1 MLKKYDHFTRKG
13 LLTTTAVLGLA
24 AAMMTSGIPARVQ
37 SAYADAVRVE
47 APSVPGFAGVV
58 EAVTPAVVSVRV
70 KSNITPVS
78 SDGFSLGIPGLDN
91 LPKDHP
97 MRRLFKDFGFGK
109 GMGKPDQFS
118 ERDDRG
124 AEPLQPRRARPVS
137 QGSGFFITADGY
149 LVTNN
154 HVVDDGTE
162 FSVIL
167 HDGTELDATLVGKDA
182 RTDLAVLKVD
192 GDEDFTYVEFA
203 SDDKTRIGDWV
214 VAVGNPFGLGGT
226 VTAGIISAR
235 GRDIGAGPYDDFIQT
250 DASINPGNSGGPL
263 INMEGKVVG
272 INTAIIAGGQG
283 IGFAIPVNMAKGIIE
298 QLQTKG
304 EVTRGWLG
312 IGIQDLTKEL
322 KDYYGIKGDAGVL
335 VTKAFPGDPAEK
347 AGIRAKDIILEVN
360 GKKIDSSRELSR
372 TIAESPVGQKTQ
384 LLVLRDGAEKKF
396 AIELGKRPET
406 MTTAESPEIQKK
418 NPLGIAVSNLTPEI
432 IQQFQL
438 QDETGVMVVGVEP
451 DSKGEEAGVLPGD
464 LIKEIN
470 HRGVENVDQYLKE
483 LGKFKEGETIS
494 LYILRSNKGYM
505 AITLTK

>member
-1 MLKKYDHFTRKG
+1 MKIMTRKKTFSSAPMALSMLFPMAALFT
-13 LLTTTAVLGLA
+13 LLSVCSIPVSHA
-24 AAMMTSGIPARVQ
+24 AATDNQGH
-37 SAYADAVRVE
+37 VRW
-47 APSVPGFAGVV
+47 VPDSFSELA
-58 EAVTPAVVSVRV
+58 EKYSPAVV
-70 KSNITPVS
+70 NIRSEKNGKRRTAADPRFRGGPLNKN
-78 SDGFSLGIPGLDN
+78 DPFHDFFEKFFGGRPNQGFKQRSL
-91 LPKDHP
+91 
-97 MRRLFKDFGFGK
+97 
-109 GMGKPDQFS
+109 
-118 ERDDRG
+118 
-124 AEPLQPRRARPVS
+124 
-137 QGSGFFITADGY
+137 GSGFIIDQSGFI
-149 LVTNN
+149 VTNN
-154 HVVDDGTE
+154 HVVEGADKIK
-162 FSVIL
+162 VIL
-167 HDGTELDATLVGKDA
+167 KDEREFDAEVKGRDPN
-182 RTDLAVLKVD
+182 TDLALIKIKSD
-192 GDEDFTYVEFA
+192 GNLPSIQFGN
-203 SDDKTRIGDWV
+203 SDDVKVGEWV
-214 VAVGNPFGLGGT
+214 MAIGNPFGLEHT
-226 VTAGIISAR
+226 VTVGIISAK
-235 GRDIGAGPYDDFIQT
+235 GRVIGSGPYDDFIQT

-432 IQQFQL
+432 IQQFHL

>member
-1 MLKKYDHFTRKG
+1 MKIMTRKKTFSSAPMALSMLFPMAALFT
-13 LLTTTAVLGLA
+13 LLSVCSIPVSHA
-24 AAMMTSGIPARVQ
+24 AATDNQGH
-37 SAYADAVRVE
+37 VRW
-47 APSVPGFAGVV
+47 VPDSFSELA
-58 EAVTPAVVSVRV
+58 EKYSPAVV
-70 KSNITPVS
+70 NIRSEKNGKRRTAADPRFRGGPLNKN
-78 SDGFSLGIPGLDN
+78 DPFHDFFEKFFGGRPNQGFKQRSL
-91 LPKDHP
+91 
-97 MRRLFKDFGFGK
+97 
-109 GMGKPDQFS
+109 
-118 ERDDRG
+118 
-124 AEPLQPRRARPVS
+124 
-137 QGSGFFITADGY
+137 GSGFIIDQSGFI
-149 LVTNN
+149 VTNN
-154 HVVDDGTE
+154 HVVEGADKIK
-162 FSVIL
+162 VIL
-167 HDGTELDATLVGKDA
+167 KDEREFDAEVKGRDPN
-182 RTDLAVLKVD
+182 TDLALIKIKSD
-192 GDEDFTYVEFA
+192 GNLPSIQFGN
-203 SDDKTRIGDWV
+203 SDDVKVGEWV
-214 VAVGNPFGLGGT
+214 MAIGNPFGLEHT
-226 VTAGIISAR
+226 VTVGIISAK
-235 GRDIGAGPYDDFIQT
+235 GRVIGSGPYDDFIQT

-298 QLQTKG
+298 QLQAKG
-304 EVTRGWLG
+304 EVIRGWLG

-360 GKKIDSSRELSR
+360 GKKVDSSRELSR
-372 TIAESPVGQKTQ
+372 TIAESAVGQKTQ

-406 MTTAESPEIQKK
+406 VTAAQSPEIQKK

-432 IQQFQL
+432 IAQFRL
-438 QDETGVMVVGVEP
+438 QAENGVMVVGVEP

-470 HRGVENVDQYLKE
+470 HQGVDNVDQYLKE
-483 LGKFKEGETIS
+483 LEKFKEGEAIS